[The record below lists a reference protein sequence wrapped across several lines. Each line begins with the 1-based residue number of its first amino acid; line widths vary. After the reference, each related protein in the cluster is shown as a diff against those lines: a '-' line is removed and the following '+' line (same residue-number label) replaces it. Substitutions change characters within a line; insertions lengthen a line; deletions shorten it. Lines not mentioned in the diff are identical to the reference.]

1 MIDHELPPAVPR
13 RLSVSDPDYDP
24 SIGERLTVR
33 LDGDDQHGR
42 AEAYDLDAQT
52 VTRCKHDAAGKI
64 YLEGEWIAMETVH
77 GVVTVEWKA

>member
-1 MIDHELPPAVPR
+1 MSGVSVPR

-33 LDGDDQHGR
+33 LDGVDQHGR

-64 YLEGEWIAMETVH
+64 YLDGDIIAMEMVG
-77 GVVTVEWKA
+77 GVVTVEWRA